1 MRLANKVGIVTAAA
15 SGMGRAGALRFAK
28 EGAAV
33 GVVDLD
39 EAGANA
45 VAKQI
50 TEGGGKAI
58 ALAGDLRQDAFAR
71 DIVRRTANAFGGRR
85 RVYEAANVLRIGAV
99 LLGERV
105 NMLVGAELR
114 RLRRPRL
121 KRL

>member
-1 MRLANKVGIVTAAA
+1 MRLLVVVSNLPLKIEIFAIPFAIGATLSAR
-15 SGMGRAGALRFAK
+15 SGERIDSGRNRGAYLIGKLVAK
-28 EGAAV
+28 E
-33 GVVDLD
+33 
-39 EAGANA
+39 
-45 VAKQI
+45 
-50 TEGGGKAI
+50 T
-58 ALAGDLRQDAFAR
+58 
-71 DIVRRTANAFGGRR
+71 TANAFGGRR

>member
-15 SGMGRAGALRFAK
+15 SGMGRAGALRFAQ

-50 TEGGGKAI
+50 TDAGGKAI

-71 DIVRRTANAFGGRR
+71 EIVRHTANAFGGFDSVWTHVGIRDR
-85 RVYEAANVLRIGAV
+85 AAIEAFAGKDFDLRWI
-99 LLGERV
+99 
-105 NMLVGAELR
+105 
-114 RLRRPRL
+114 
-121 KRL
+121 